1 MWTDGTGKN
10 MHNLELSGSL
20 IKMQIK
26 MICDNHLTGIE
37 GENNYISGLVI
48 KNPNA
53 KLIVNGQVIET
64 K

>member
-1 MWTDGTGKN
+1 MRQPSRRDTTALMVKGNDV
-10 MHNLELSGSL
+10 
-20 IKMQIK
+20 I
-26 MICDNHLTGIE
+26 IE
-37 GENNYISGLVI
+37 GENNYIFGLVI